1 MMTKILTIVS
11 VCAAIAFAAESFERP
26 ESAVPT
32 PAEELRNSNNSRE
45 LAPRDKE
52 NWQKMREERKKA
64 REQIL
69 SDLRH
74 KPKDDKAPKRLNKE
88 KNRDKKSRFEEDSP
102 KKNIHEQRPAWEH
115 PRFHDPNPPH
125 EKPGLDR
132 KGFPHK

>member
-88 KNRDKKSRFEEDSP
+88 KNRDKP
-102 KKNIHEQRPAWEH
+102 
-115 PRFHDPNPPH
+115 
-125 EKPGLDR
+125 LL
-132 KGFPHK
+132 